1 MNSFETDVGRAI
13 CSGGFIVGVLL
24 EIGIL
29 FAAGFDSDIFRMTVP
44 VLCTLPYSTAWLADY
59 QSGFIKAYLPR
70 TGVAS
75 YIFGK
80 FFACGLSG
88 GAVELLGSW
97 IYVLMKNDENIQWSP
112 LLIFVSGMLWAVV
125 AAVLAALS
133 DSRYIAYG
141 GAFVFYYVMVILHER
156 YFQSLYCLYP
166 YEWLSPEH
174 TWIFNEW
181 GIVFLLAGLIL
192 VLLCVYDL
200 ILRRCIKSV

>member
-80 FFACGLSG
+80 FFASGLSG

-97 IYVLMKNDENIQWSP
+97 IYVLLKNDENIQWSP

-125 AAVLAALS
+125 AAVLAAMS

-166 YEWLSPEH
+166 YEWLAPEH

-200 ILRRCIKSV
+200 ILRRCIESV